1 MSPPPEPPDQP
12 DQHSEP
18 PGQPADP
25 SPEGLSDL
33 PAGRL
38 PEGAP
43 GLPPA
48 PAGEFAG
55 LLAAGVTLVLD
66 GGLSNQLAAQGYD
79 LSDPLWT
86 ARLLADDPD
95 GILAAHTAYARAGAD
110 VLTTSGYQASFE
122 GFARRGIGRAEAAG
136 LLRRSV
142 ALARRAARV
151 RPGVKVAASVGPYG
165 AVLADGGEYRGR
177 YGKSVAE
184 LTRFHRPRIEAA
196 AEGGPDALA
205 LETVPD
211 ADEAE
216 AMLRAAEGTG
226 LPVWLSY
233 TVDGDR
239 TRAGQPLGEAFAVA
253 AGADQVAAVGV
264 NCCDPRD
271 VLPAVLT
278 AVAVTG
284 KPAVAYPNS
293 GERWNAAARRW
304 EAPAISDPAMAA
316 GWRRAGARLV
326 GGCCRVGPDAI
337 AAIRRELGG

>member
-1 MSPPPEPPDQP
+1 MMLPP
-12 DQHSEP
+12 
-18 PGQPADP
+18 
-25 SPEGLSDL
+25 SD
-33 PAGRL
+33 
-38 PEGAP
+38 
-43 GLPPA
+43 LPPA
-48 PAGEFAG
+48 PAGELAG
-55 LLAAGVTLVLD
+55 LLAAGATLVLD
-66 GGLSNQLAAQGYD
+66 GGLSNQLAAQGCD

-86 ARLLADDPD
+86 ARLLADDP
-95 GILAAHTAYARAGAD
+95 GEILAAHTAYVRAGAD

-142 ALARRAARV
+142 ALARRAARG

-165 AVLADGGEYRGR
+165 AVLADGSEYRGR

-184 LTRFHRPRIEAA
+184 LARFHRPRVEAA
-196 AEGGPDALA
+196 VAAGPDVLA

-216 AMLRAAEGTG
+216 AMLRAVAGTG
-226 LPVWLSY
+226 VPVWLSY

-253 AGADQVAAVGV
+253 AGVDQVVAVGV

-271 VLPAVLT
+271 VLPAIRE

-284 KPAVAYPNS
+284 KPAVAYPNR
-293 GERWNAAARRW
+293 GERWNAAGSRW
-304 EAPAISDPAMAA
+304 EGPATFDPAMAS
-316 GWRRAGARLV
+316 GWQRAGARLV
-326 GGCCRVGPDAI
+326 GGCCRVGPADVAGL
-337 AAIRRELGG
+337 RRELPG

>member
-1 MSPPPEPPDQP
+1 
-12 DQHSEP
+12 
-18 PGQPADP
+18 
-25 SPEGLSDL
+25 
-33 PAGRL
+33 
-38 PEGAP
+38 
-43 GLPPA
+43 
-48 PAGEFAG
+48 
-55 LLAAGVTLVLD
+55 
-66 GGLSNQLAAQGYD
+66 
-79 LSDPLWT
+79 
-86 ARLLADDPD
+86 
-95 GILAAHTAYARAGAD
+95 
-110 VLTTSGYQASFE
+110 VLTTSAYQASFE

-142 ALARRAARV
+142 ELARRAARE

-165 AVLADGGEYRGR
+165 AVLADGSEYRGR

-184 LTRFHRPRIEAA
+184 LAGFHRPRVEAA
-196 AEGGPDALA
+196 VAAGPDVLA

-216 AMLRAAEGTG
+216 AMLRAAAGTR

-293 GERWNAAARRW
+293 GERWNPADGRW
-304 EAPAISDPAMAA
+304 EGDATFDAAMAA
-316 GWRRAGARLV
+316 DWRRAGARLV
-326 GGCCRVGPDAI
+326 GGCCRVGP
-337 AAIRRELGG
+337 AAVAGLRRELAG